1 MWAKKG
7 RTGQRGEALTEAE
20 GGVRRGLV
28 SGPLRYMHT
37 GVEVVSAAD
46 VENSARLLA
55 EFILREATEL
65 C

>member
-1 MWAKKG
+1 MGGLSGTNAD
-7 RTGQRGEALTEAE
+7 AMAAAA
-20 GGVRRGLV
+20 GGVRTGLV
-28 SGPLRYMHT
+28 SVPLRYMHT